1 MSAGMALLFHS
12 KNPAT
17 DWLSNLSPHGFV
29 LSGVKWRSV
38 EHCYQAAKYEDASIV
53 KIIHSA
59 SSPLA
64 ARKAGQN
71 RSLTPRQDWD
81 ENKIRVMTEAVRAK
95 FTQNRRLREQLL
107 ATGDEELVHLSRNDL
122 FWGRTAEGG
131 GENRLGLILMEVRS
145 ELRRQDG

>member
-1 MSAGMALLFHS
+1 
-12 KNPAT
+12 
-17 DWLSNLSPHGFV
+17 
-29 LSGVKWRSV
+29 VKWRSV